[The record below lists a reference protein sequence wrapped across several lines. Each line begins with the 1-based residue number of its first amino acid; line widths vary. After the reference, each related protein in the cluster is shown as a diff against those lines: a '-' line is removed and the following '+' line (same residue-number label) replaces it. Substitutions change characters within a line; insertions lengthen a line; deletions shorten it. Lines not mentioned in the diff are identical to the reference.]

1 MTKTKKITIAIDGFS
16 SCGKSTLAKALAKK
30 INYIFIDSG
39 AMYRGVSLY
48 CIDNNLTIDNEIN
61 DSLLI
66 EHLPLIELSYKINE
80 NTMSPELILNG
91 ENVENKIRRIEV
103 ASIVSK
109 VASIKEVR
117 QKLVLEQ
124 QKMGEFGGIVMDG
137 RDIGSVVFPTAE
149 LKLFITADPETRA
162 QRRYK
167 ELKEKGEPVTL
178 EEISINLEESDR
190 IDSTRKES
198 PLLQT
203 KDAILLD
210 NSSFTPEEQLD
221 IVYNLYLNKVNE
233 IVLQTNP

>member
-48 CIDNNLTIDNEIN
+48 CIENNITINNEIN
-61 DSLLI
+61 ESLLI
-66 EHLPLIELSYKINE
+66 EHLPLIELSYQINE
-80 NTMSPELILNG
+80 NTLSPELILNG

-167 ELKEKGEPVTL
+167 ELKEKGDLVTL
-178 EEISINLEESDR
+178 EEISVNLEERDR

-210 NSSFTPEEQLD
+210 NSTFTPDEQLD

-233 IVLQTNP
+233 IVLQTNL